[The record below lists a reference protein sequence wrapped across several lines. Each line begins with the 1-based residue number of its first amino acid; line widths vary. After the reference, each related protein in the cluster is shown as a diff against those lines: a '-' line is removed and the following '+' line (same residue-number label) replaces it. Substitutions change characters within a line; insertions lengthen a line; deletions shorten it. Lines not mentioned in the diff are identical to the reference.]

1 MLHASKRLGQHLLT
15 SRSVLAKIIAA
26 AELSTRD
33 TVLEIGPGTGIL
45 TRALA
50 DRAGSVIAVE
60 KDQDLCQSLKTRFA
74 EEGIANVRL
83 ICGDTM
89 KIPLEDLAM
98 PDRYLVVANIPYYL
112 TSRLIRRLL
121 EAERPPERI
130 FLMVQR
136 EVALR
141 ITARPPRMNLL
152 ALSVQAYG
160 KPEIILTAPPEAFSP
175 PPAVS
180 SALIAIRSISGS
192 FFARQRTDPARFFR
206 VIRAAFQGKRKTLE
220 NSLSRNLKL
229 PKTEIMELLA
239 RQKLAG
245 KRPETLTLEDWGG
258 LVHVMAARNIL
269 K

>member
-1 MLHASKRLGQHLLT
+1 MLHASKRLGQHFL
-15 SRSVLAKIIAA
+15 RSPEVLKKIIAA
-26 AELSTRD
+26 ADLSRGD
-33 TVLEIGPGTGIL
+33 AVLEIGPGTGIL

-50 DRAGSVIAVE
+50 NRAGLVIAVE
-60 KDQDLCQSLKTRFA
+60 KDQDLCQSLKTRFT
-74 EEGIANVRL
+74 EEGIGNVRL

-89 KIPLEDLAM
+89 KIPPEDLAM
-98 PDRYLVVANIPYYL
+98 PNRYLVVANIPYYL

-180 SALIAIRSISGS
+180 SALIAIRGISKS
-192 FFARQRTDPARFFR
+192 FFTREHLDPARFFR

-245 KRPETLTLEDWGG
+245 KRPEAVTIADWAV
-258 LVHVMAARNIL
+258 LVRAIGQKL
-269 K
+269 LL